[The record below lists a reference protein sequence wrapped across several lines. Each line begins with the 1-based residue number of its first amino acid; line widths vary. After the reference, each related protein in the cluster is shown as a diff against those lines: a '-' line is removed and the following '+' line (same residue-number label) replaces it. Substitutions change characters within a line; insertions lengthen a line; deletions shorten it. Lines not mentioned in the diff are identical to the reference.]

1 MWAHC
6 DSKKRGKGVNLSEC
20 QMPLLM
26 RTSRDINGVTGMYEF
41 SESEL
46 RQLACCQCAAGGLL
60 QNGG

>member
-1 MWAHC
+1 MWANC

-26 RTSRDINGVTGMYEF
+26 RSSRDITGVIGIYEF

-46 RQLACCQCAAGGLL
+46 RQLAYCQCAAGELL
-60 QNGG
+60 QKGG